1 MRFAYVDDDVEPMRS
16 RPREI
21 SSRLL

>member
-1 MRFAYVDDDVEPMRS
+1 MRS

-21 SSRLL
+21 GRK